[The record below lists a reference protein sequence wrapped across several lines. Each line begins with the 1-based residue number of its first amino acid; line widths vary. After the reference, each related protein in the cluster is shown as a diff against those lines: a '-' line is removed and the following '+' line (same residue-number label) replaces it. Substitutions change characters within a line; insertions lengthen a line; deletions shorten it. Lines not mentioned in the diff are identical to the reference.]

1 MSAICYSDYSFITN
15 CEDRIK
21 TANRCN
27 ACAANVIL
35 ESEQYCFYDSAY
47 ANDNKWTD
55 LYKKTLERYIH
66 VIANHTKTHTTRSHG
81 IVTIKLL
88 IIDSLF

>member
-55 LYKKTLERYIH
+55 LYKKTLERYH
-66 VIANHTKTHTTRSHG
+66 PCYRKPYKNSYNKKSW
-81 IVTIKLL
+81 
-88 IIDSLF
+88 DCYN